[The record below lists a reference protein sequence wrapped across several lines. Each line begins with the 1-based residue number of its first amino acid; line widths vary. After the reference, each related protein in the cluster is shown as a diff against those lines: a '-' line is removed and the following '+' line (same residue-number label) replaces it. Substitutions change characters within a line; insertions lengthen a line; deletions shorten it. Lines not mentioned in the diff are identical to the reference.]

1 MSDDSDKLDKTR
13 QLLSSINDRIDALM
27 KKSIKGIQSNE
38 SKEFTQTIFE
48 SEWSATSQ
56 SLSVAQSKW
65 LFDAKTKL
73 LAENWI
79 QSWTVSDIKIIAEKT
94 IINADNTYR
103 YDVKIRAK
111 ITV

>member
-48 SEWSATSQ
+48 SE
-56 SLSVAQSKW
+56 
-65 LFDAKTKL
+65 
-73 LAENWI
+73 
-79 QSWTVSDIKIIAEKT
+79 
-94 IINADNTYR
+94 
-103 YDVKIRAK
+103 
-111 ITV
+111 